1 MTMEMLRSVEPW
13 LMADA
18 HAVSAEGAK
27 GAPGNAALLAHAV
40 SDEGHDGE
48 AGFDDQG
55 SDAAEL
61 LVRTEF
67 LVQCGFGFPCVSVGH
82 SDADGVFTR
91 PLGDEDHVDASQ

>member
-1 MTMEMLRSVEPW
+1 MTMEMLRSVLPCDGP
-13 LMADA
+13 DA
-18 HAVSAEGAK
+18 HAIPSEGAK

-55 SDAAEL
+55 SDAAEM

-67 LVQCGFGFPCVSVGH
+67 LVQCRFSISCISIGH
-82 SDADGVFTR
+82 GDADGVLAR
-91 PLGDEDHVDASQ
+91 ALRDEDDVDAGE